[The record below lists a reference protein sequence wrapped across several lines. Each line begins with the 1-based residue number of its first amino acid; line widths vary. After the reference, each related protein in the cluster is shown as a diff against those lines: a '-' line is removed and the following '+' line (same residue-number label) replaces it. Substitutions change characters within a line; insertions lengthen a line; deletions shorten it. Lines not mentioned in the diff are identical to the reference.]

1 MFLLS
6 VFPGGVTRRAAV
18 NCRRTLMEKERC
30 RVKTKTHWLRRF
42 LGGVTA
48 LATVAMMLPTAI
60 FASEGEYT
68 APAEWATV
76 TVSGDMWEQDVIITY
91 TIPEGTDYS
100 KINFPIFNSDENG
113 FNLIDQNGNSVGR
126 WTWQPSDSAD
136 ITIRVIDETEKY
148 TYQSDSLQ
156 VGTKDLDVNNPREV
170 VNRSYNPALYS
181 LIKIENTSGGA
192 NNDVE
197 DYLTDEVLATLLVE
211 ASYGNGI
218 EDLDDFYCDYYNVDS
233 LDQLDSTNLTELFSG
248 RYNGGFS
255 GMYDAIGANEA
266 NSEVIEIG
274 WKNLYTNLFTLN
286 EIGLLNYRTGSE
298 FLSSLDDTFATSVTS
313 NNGVT
318 VHVEI
323 DGEKTTD
330 CYQAHD
336 IYFGLEFSMTQPEPE
351 PEPSEP
357 SSEPSSE
364 PEEPPVVIP
373 DADPSLSIRKVWVE
387 DTEEDRPDSILVE
400 IYHDEE
406 LYDTVEVEEKYRWR
420 TSYYIPERYE
430 NDDWWV
436 QEPDVPEGYEDYID
450 ETRDN
455 VFVIT
460 NTYVGVEEESSEES
474 SEPSVTP
481 SEPSVGPSE
490 PSSEPSEP
498 TPEPEEP
505 AEPTLP
511 QTGQVWWPIIILL
524 AGGAVLVAFGAFR
537 TMRGNSR
544 HGR

>member
-1 MFLLS
+1 M
-6 VFPGGVTRRAAV
+6 
-18 NCRRTLMEKERC
+18 
-30 RVKTKTHWLRRF
+30 
-42 LGGVTA
+42 
-48 LATVAMMLPTAI
+48 ATVAMMLPTAI

-113 FNLIDQNGNSVGR
+113 FNLIDQNGNIVGR

-211 ASYGNGI
+211 ASYENGI

-233 LDQLDSTNLTELFSG
+233 LDQLDSTNLTGLFSG

-357 SSEPSSE
+357 SSEPSSNRKSLRSLFQTMN
-364 PEEPPVVIP
+364 P
-373 DADPSLSIRKVWVE
+373 AFPSAKSGSKTPRK
-387 DTEEDRPDSILVE
+387 TAP
-400 IYHDEE
+400 
-406 LYDTVEVEEKYRWR
+406 
-420 TSYYIPERYE
+420 
-430 NDDWWV
+430 
-436 QEPDVPEGYEDYID
+436 
-450 ETRDN
+450 
-455 VFVIT
+455 
-460 NTYVGVEEESSEES
+460 
-474 SEPSVTP
+474 TP
-481 SEPSVGPSE
+481 SSSKSTTMKNSTTPSRSRKSTAGAPATTSPSAMKTTTGGSRK
-490 PSSEPSEP
+490 PTSPKAMRTTSTRPAITSSSLP
-498 TPEPEEP
+498 TPTSASKKSPP
-505 AEPTLP
+505 RNPP
-511 QTGQVWWPIIILL
+511 
-524 AGGAVLVAFGAFR
+524 
-537 TMRGNSR
+537 SR
-544 HGR
+544 P